1 MKKSTQKM
9 ILQNGDCNCP
19 VPFMHI
25 YNISLEVMKEYNFS
39 SMHIWMW
46 KMFQFGYAYGKGRK

>member
-1 MKKSTQKM
+1 M

-19 VPFMHI
+19 VPFMQI

-39 SMHIWMW
+39 SLHIWMW